1 VEQTQWDLI
10 EAWAD
15 DEVHLT
21 VHPSPE
27 PIMGTSQKYERSFT
41 PDFVL
46 VRNFVLGI
54 HGQSWLNTLMALRY
68 ITRPEDDVVD
78 DGSW

>member
-1 VEQTQWDLI
+1 VLANTDT
-10 EAWAD
+10 D
-15 DEVHLT
+15 
-21 VHPSPE
+21 
-27 PIMGTSQKYERSFT
+27 TSQHTHSFT

-68 ITRPEDDVVD
+68 AP
-78 DGSW
+78 